1 MVTYLVTAIF
11 QERTLRFSPREA
23 FSDQF
28 PLKRNSFFDSEELV
42 VLSKSGLTLFIHH
55 ENEFDHRP
63 VSG

>member
-1 MVTYLVTAIF
+1 M
-11 QERTLRFSPREA
+11 RFSPREA

-28 PLKRNSFFDSEELV
+28 PLKRNSFFNSEELV